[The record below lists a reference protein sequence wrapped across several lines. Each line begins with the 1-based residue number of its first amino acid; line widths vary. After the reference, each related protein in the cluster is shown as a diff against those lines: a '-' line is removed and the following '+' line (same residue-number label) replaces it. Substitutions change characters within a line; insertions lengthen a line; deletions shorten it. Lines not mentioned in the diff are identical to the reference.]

1 MSELG
6 KNAHWVRNIKHNAR
20 ISFSID
26 GLNYKGEARII
37 DFLKESQLAAQ
48 VSELMNA
55 KYKWG
60 QGLIVE
66 LEPLNFGKQLLDS

>member
-1 MSELG
+1 MSNRFLEG
-6 KNAHWVRNIKHNAR
+6 KS
-20 ISFSID
+20 ISCA
-26 GLNYKGEARII
+26 G
-37 DFLKESQLAAQ
+37 
-48 VSELMNA
+48 SELMNA

>member
-1 MSELG
+1 MSFLTNVSNCTLG
-6 KNAHWVRNIKHNAR
+6 NINHNAR

-26 GLNYKGEARII
+26 GLNYEGEARVI
-37 DFLKESQLAAQ
+37 DFLKESRLAAQ

-66 LEPLNFGKQLLDS
+66 LEPLNFG

>member
-1 MSELG
+1 MREF
-6 KNAHWVRNIKHNAR
+6 H
-20 ISFSID
+20 FSID
-26 GLNYKGEARII
+26 GLNYKGEARVI

-66 LEPLNFGKQLLDS
+66 LEPLNFG

>member
-1 MSELG
+1 MSEVG
-6 KNAHWVRNIKHNAR
+6 KNAHWVRNINHNAR
-20 ISFSID
+20 ILFSVD
-26 GLNYKGEARII
+26 GLNYKGQARVI

-55 KYKWG
+55 KYKWD

-66 LEPLNFGKQLLDS
+66 LEPLNFG

>member
-6 KNAHWVRNIKHNAR
+6 KNAHWIRNINHNPR

-26 GLNYKGEARII
+26 GLNYEGEARVI
-37 DFLKESQLAAQ
+37 DFQNESQLATK

-55 KYKWG
+55 KYKWDE
-60 QGLIVE
+60 GLIVE
-66 LEPLNFGKQLLDS
+66 IEPLNFD

>member
-1 MSELG
+1 MSEVG
-6 KNAHWVRNIKHNAR
+6 KNAHWVRNINHNAR
-20 ISFSID
+20 ISFSVD
-26 GLNYKGEARII
+26 GLNYKGQARVI

-55 KYKWG
+55 KYKWD

-66 LEPLNFGKQLLDS
+66 LEPLNFS

>member
-6 KNAHWVRNIKHNAR
+6 KNAHWIRNINHNPR

-26 GLNYKGEARII
+26 GLNYEGEARVI
-37 DFLKESQLAAQ
+37 DFLNESQLATK
-48 VSELMNA
+48 VSELMNG
-55 KYKWG
+55 KYQWD

-66 LEPLNFGKQLLDS
+66 FEPLNFG